1 LVEDKIFNTPQ
12 PRTLVELKECVE
24 GVIERISED
33 MLKRVADNVISRATA
48 CVMVDGAHLDGVID
62 NE

>member
-1 LVEDKIFNTPQ
+1 
-12 PRTLVELKECVE
+12 LKERVE

-33 MLKRVADNVISRATA
+33 MLKRVADNVILRATA
-48 CVMVDGAHLDGVID
+48 CVMVDGAYLDGVID